1 MILDT
6 TINTIADKLE
16 CLNIDNGIEL
26 TARIDINTHSK
37 LLRQYKKANFV
48 YFIIEGQQVI
58 YVGSTTNISTRI
70 SQHKKDKVFSNV
82 LLIKYDT
89 YENMYFAEKAIIN
102 SFKPVRNKKIYI
114 NQ

>member
-26 TARIDINTHSK
+26 TARVDINTHSK

-48 YFIIEGQQVI
+48 YFIMDRQNIA
-58 YVGSTTNISTRI
+58 YVGSTTNISARI
-70 SQHKKDKVFSNV
+70 SQHKKDKVFNHV

-89 YENMYFAEKAIIN
+89 HENMYFAEKAIIS
-102 SFKPVRNKKIYI
+102 SFKPVRNKRIYI
-114 NQ
+114 N